1 MQTIAACRAD
11 QLSAVLAQC
20 GLSLVLV
27 GQDQPIPGSF
37 WGAPEAGI
45 IGNRVYVRADTPVH
59 SMAHEACH
67 LICARSRTHPPI
79 HTDAGGSDLE
89 ECAVCVLQI
98 LLADLLPGCSRQRMM
113 RDMDAWGYSF
123 RLGST
128 QAWFEH
134 DAADAHQWLVDRG
147 LVIADCHRTSSL
159 DESGQTERSGEAFM
173 SAVHPELPQT
183 PARWNPG
190 TGPRDCLLSPQH
202 QVARIHSPEPQRGAI
217 QTTSG

>member
-1 MQTIAACRAD
+1 MQTIAGCRTD
-11 QLSAVLAQC
+11 QLSDVLAQC

-45 IGNRVYVRADTPVH
+45 IGNCVYVRGDTPVH

-67 LICARSRTHPPI
+67 LICARHRQPAPI

-98 LLADLLPGCSRQRMM
+98 LLADALPGCSRHRMM

-134 DAADAHQWLVDRG
+134 DADDAHQWLADRG
-147 LVIADCHRTSSL
+147 LVIAYCPRTSSL
-159 DESGQTERSGEAFM
+159 DGTWQTS
-173 SAVHPELPQT
+173 
-183 PARWNPG
+183 
-190 TGPRDCLLSPQH
+190 
-202 QVARIHSPEPQRGAI
+202 
-217 QTTSG
+217 

>member
-1 MQTIAACRAD
+1 MSVQTIASCRVD
-11 QLSAVLAQC
+11 RLSEALAQW

-45 IGNRVYVRADTPVH
+45 IGNRVYVRGDTPMH

-67 LICARSRTHPPI
+67 LICARSRNDPPV

-98 LLADLLPGCSRQRMM
+98 LLADTLPGCSRQRMM
-113 RDMDAWGYSF
+113 RDMDTWGYSF

-128 QAWFEH
+128 QAWFDH
-134 DAADAHQWLVDRG
+134 DADDAHQWLTQQRIIEQY
-147 LVIADCHRTSSL
+147 LPPLHS
-159 DESGQTERSGEAFM
+159 QTI
-173 SAVHPELPQT
+173 
-183 PARWNPG
+183 PG
-190 TGPRDCLLSPQH
+190 KR
-202 QVARIHSPEPQRGAI
+202 AA
-217 QTTSG
+217 